1 MTLLFRLYKSN
12 ISQIV
17 AILSVSPDIL
27 YNFRRYCDKALL
39 TKVQREEEFDLKPVK
54 YTRTIS
60 HTYASSHASLLTANA
75 EPNVTML
82 PINVTNPT
90 SVQLTSGRCRTGKS
104 AMLRK

>member
-1 MTLLFRLYKSN
+1 MTLLFCLYKSN
-12 ISQIV
+12 IIQI
-17 AILSVSPDIL
+17 ATIFSVPPDIL
-27 YNFRRYCDKALL
+27 KNFRRYCDKALL
-39 TKVQREEEFDLKPVK
+39 TKVQSKEEFDLKPVK

-82 PINVTNPT
+82 PTNVTNPT